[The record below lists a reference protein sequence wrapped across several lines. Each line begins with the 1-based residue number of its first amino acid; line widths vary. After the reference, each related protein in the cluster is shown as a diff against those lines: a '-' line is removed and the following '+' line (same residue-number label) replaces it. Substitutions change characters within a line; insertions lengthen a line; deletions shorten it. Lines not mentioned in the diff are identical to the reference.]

1 MVDFNNKIII
11 VLSNELDES
20 FKINLVTKL
29 RSDYISSIYNKG
41 DIIITLGWNGGLNTE
56 SISHKVK
63 DYIANKIG
71 VPEKS
76 IISIPDSRDTVGDS
90 FFSREYIEKNGLK
103 NNDVHVITSNW
114 HIKRVKFIFQTCLP
128 NTKFIFHGVET
139 LNGDLEKEGES
150 LEKFKKTF
158 EEVDFSSLES
168 FRKRL
173 LNKHPMYKKL

>member
-1 MVDFNNKIII
+1 MKIII
-11 VLSNELDES
+11 VLSNEFDELLE
-20 FKINLVTKL
+20 INLITKL
-29 RSDYISSIYNKG
+29 RADFVSTIYKT
-41 DIIITLGWNGGLNTE
+41 DDKIITLGWNGGLKTK

-63 DYIANKIG
+63 EYIANKIG

-90 FFSREYIEKNGLK
+90 FFSREYIEKNELK
-103 NNDVHVITSNW
+103 NNDIHVITSNW

-128 NTKFIFHGVET
+128 NTKLIFHGVET
-139 LNGDLEKEGES
+139 LNGDPEKEGES

-158 EEVDFSSLES
+158 EDVDFSSLES

-173 LNKHPMYKKL
+173 LNKHPMYKKS